1 MVEVMKKIHVLIADD
16 HSIVRSGI
24 RALLEAQDD
33 IEVCAE
39 VANGREAVERVSA
52 LCPEVVLMDVAMPLM
67 DGLEATRRIVKGN
80 PATRVIILTQY
91 ENKEYALSAMK
102 AGAAGIV
109 PKKAGPSELVSA
121 IRSVHAGDS
130 FIHPSMAKWVV
141 MDYAQRTDEDPFDTL
156 TEREREVL
164 KLVAEGYANREIA
177 DQLFISIKTVLG
189 HREKIMQK
197 LDIHSRTDLIKYAIR
212 KGLISVDG

>member
-1 MVEVMKKIHVLIADD
+1 MMNKMNKIRVLIADD
-16 HSIVRSGI
+16 HSIVRGGI
-24 RALLEAQDD
+24 RALLESQDD

-39 VANGREAVERVSA
+39 VANGREAVDVAQSST
-52 LCPEVVLMDVAMPLM
+52 PDVILMDVAMPLM
-67 DGLEATRRIVKGN
+67 DGLEATRRIVKTN
-80 PATRVIILTQY
+80 PGMRVIILTQY
-91 ENKEYALSAMK
+91 DNKEYALSAIK

-109 PKKAGPSELVSA
+109 PKKAGPAELVSA
-121 IRSVHAGDS
+121 IHAVHQGDS

-141 MDYAQRTDEDPFDTL
+141 MDYAQRAADDPFDSL

-164 KLVAEGYANREIA
+164 KLVAEGYSNREIA
-177 DQLFISIKTVLG
+177 DQLFISVKTVLG

-212 KGLISVDG
+212 KGLISVDS